1 MAKLPDA
8 GGLRL
13 DGKGVNPAG
22 KLGRKRIIHQ
32 PMHLDTRLAGKGLAL
47 DPDAEMRLDAT
58 GMDTCMSTVLIRFI
72 DHFKP
77 NRLERRCQYV
87 GDSIASHH
95 AKQSIMSQSASKR
108 DGMADEP
115 CTDNALLK
123 P

>member
-1 MAKLPDA
+1 MTKLHRA
-8 GGLRL
+8 RGLRL
-13 DGKGVNPAG
+13 DGESVNAAG
-22 KLGRKRIIHQ
+22 KLGGQRLIHQ
-32 PMHLDTRLAGKGLAL
+32 PMHLDTRLAGKDLAL
-47 DPDAEMRLDAT
+47 DADTEMRLDAT
-58 GMDTCMSTVLIRFI
+58 GMDTRMSAMLIRFI
-72 DHFKP
+72 DHFEP